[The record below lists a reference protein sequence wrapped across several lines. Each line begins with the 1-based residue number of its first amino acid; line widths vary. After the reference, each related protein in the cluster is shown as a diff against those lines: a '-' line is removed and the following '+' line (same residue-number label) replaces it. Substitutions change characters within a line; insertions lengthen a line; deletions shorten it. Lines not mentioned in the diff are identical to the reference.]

1 MNIKSFIQSVPIY
14 ASYRNYRLRKQ
25 HQKITEK
32 EQKYINFYRQF
43 IQSGCLCFDIG
54 ANLGNRV
61 KIFAALGGRVIA
73 FEPQQQCFNYL
84 DFIYHH
90 DPNVVVVPKAL
101 GDSQGEVEMLVSK
114 SSTTSS
120 LSQNWVQRVQESK
133 RFGDRTWQNREIV
146 KLTTLDEAIAEYGL
160 PDFCKID
167 VEGFEDKVLT
177 GLSQPLP
184 CLSFEFTPE
193 FSESTYACLEK
204 LDTLGEFE
212 FNYSLGESM
221 EFTLSDWLPS
231 REFRIKFETQIS
243 NDVSFGDIYARLKN
257 NLVSK

>member
-1 MNIKSFIQSVPIY
+1 MSFKSFVRSMPIY
-14 ASYRNYRLRKQ
+14 ESYKNYRLRIQ
-25 HQKITEK
+25 HKKITEK
-32 EQKYINFYRQF
+32 EEKFVAFYSQF
-43 IQSGCLCFDIG
+43 IQSGYLCFDVG

-84 DFIYHH
+84 DLIYRH
-90 DPNVVVVPKAL
+90 DPNVVLVPKAL
-101 GDSQGEVEMLVSK
+101 GESKSEIEMLVST

-120 LSQNWVQRVQESK
+120 LSQNWVQRVEKSK
-133 RFGDRTWQNREIV
+133 RFGDRTWENREIV
-146 KLTTLDEAIAEYGL
+146 QLTTLDAMIAEHGL

-167 VEGFEDKVLT
+167 VEGFEDKVLS

-221 EFTLSDWLPS
+221 KFTLSEWLPS
-231 REFRIKFETQIS
+231 SEFRIKFETQIT